1 MDPAII
7 PSAGVVDDGALQL
20 WASGVGLGGEVERLL
35 GARRGLGSVLAEAQR
50 KEIHNKAL
58 LLHLREA
65 WQKASRA
72 GDLLGELNHYRI
84 LWEEEREEHYGDKV
98 SPTSAIRIGR

>member
-1 MDPAII
+1 MDTAIV
-7 PSAGVVDDGALQL
+7 PSAGVVDGGVLHL

-72 GDLLGELNHYRI
+72 DDLLGELDHYRI

-98 SPTSAIRIGR
+98 TPTSAIRIGR